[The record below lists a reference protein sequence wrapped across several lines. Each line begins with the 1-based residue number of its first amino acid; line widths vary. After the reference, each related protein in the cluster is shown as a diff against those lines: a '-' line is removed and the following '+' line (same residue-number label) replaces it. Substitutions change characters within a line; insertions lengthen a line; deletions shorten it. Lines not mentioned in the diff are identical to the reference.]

1 MSIDPGQDRPTR
13 NSYWIQPGRF
23 AAGEYPGHW
32 IPVRATEK
40 VRKLLDAGI
49 DHFIDLTE
57 AGELEP
63 YSGIIA
69 QETRRRGLEIGWE
82 RHSIVDLSIPSSP
95 DHMVKILDAIDA
107 ALSDGKT
114 VYVHCWGGVGRTGTT
129 VGCWLVRH
137 GKTGDEALG
146 RIAEWWQG
154 MEKIYYHPRS
164 PETGEQREYVRSWN
178 EPSSQSVSLHLDN
191 AR

>member
-1 MSIDPGQDRPTR
+1 MPIDDSHERPMQ

-32 IPVRATEK
+32 DPVGATEK

-63 YSGIIA
+63 YSGIA
-69 QETRRRGLEIGWE
+69 AKEARRRGLDMGWE
-82 RHSIVDLSIPSSP
+82 RHPIVDLSIPSSP
-95 DHMVKILDAIDA
+95 DRMVTILNAIDA

-137 GKTGDEALG
+137 GQTGDQALS

-164 PETGEQREYVRSWN
+164 PETREQREYVRSWN
-178 EPSSQSVSLHLDN
+178 ESPADSATPTVGE